1 MAARRTP
8 LALMGMFLLAA
19 LLAISA
25 IAAQPST
32 PPEYIQ

>member
-25 IAAQPST
+25 IAAQPS
-32 PPEYIQ
+32 PPPRIY